1 MYCMSLFI
9 KRWNRIGKRL
19 RTIRGKDATGNPR
32 KTVVWYDDLSRAKK
46 PPAWMKEIL
55 FGKDAA

>member
-1 MYCMSLFI
+1 MSLFI